1 MEGPSDRIQQQS
13 RNEVQ
18 AGGHQ
23 QQLDE
28 DQREGESV
36 AFMGH
41 RSAKLATTADI
52 NGAET
57 SREHGDNA
65 NAEWRRVRL
74 ERVQRETP
82 AMQNLQATVERLE
95 RQLQA
100 LTHHA
105 VIAGGQTP
113 GSYVDSSVVRLA
125 QKRLRFDTKDVHASI
140 DSWDHFFRMYEV
152 TSDREKFFA
161 VEQLLPHPVQRALN
175 ANGVWETSYAWLVS
189 YLRKKFEP
197 KHACHEMGFRSVSV
211 KTNMNE
217 LEDLAAEAAAC
228 PREHLIKHFMLE
240 ACSVTLKQK

>member
-1 MEGPSDRIQQQS
+1 MEEGPNNRITSEQVQQADGRFS
-13 RNEVQ
+13 TS
-18 AGGHQ
+18 
-23 QQLDE
+23 LDE
-28 DQREGESV
+28 PGEGESV
-36 AFMGH
+36 TFIGH

-57 SREHGDNA
+57 SREHGENA

-140 DSWDHFFRMYEV
+140 DSWDHFFRMHEV
-152 TSDREKFFA
+152 TSDRENFS
-161 VEQLLPHPVQRALN
+161 LLNNFYP
-175 ANGVWETSYAWLVS
+175 T
-189 YLRKKFEP
+189 
-197 KHACHEMGFRSVSV
+197 RSS
-211 KTNMNE
+211 
-217 LEDLAAEAAAC
+217 A
-228 PREHLIKHFMLE
+228 H
-240 ACSVTLKQK
+240 